1 MIRFSVEFRENA
13 GGKNYKN
20 HAYASGTMDGK
31 EKTGKGDA
39 PIVQVSSGSDVSGIH
54 YAIFHGSN
62 DGNWLPSREL
72 FTEELATTAYRI
84 LTNDYQMALQKKNT
98 TTIPSFMSK
107 FSTESQYMVGAG
119 VISADAFDLS
129 KMTKDVD
136 YVYIGGPVGGE
147 KYGVFASRDQI
158 GQVLKN
164 LFGSD
169 YGIRGSGRMT
179 RLEYAKLLC
188 SIQGRDTVPNWL
200 NAYRQGLSIDRFPDD
215 NNNATIIE
223 VSNTHDYTTD
233 SHGNE
238 TWVLNSSLK

>member
-1 MIRFSVEFRENA
+1 MSKDV
-13 GGKNYKN
+13 
-20 HAYASGTMDGK
+20 S
-31 EKTGKGDA
+31 KTLVNLSEDA
-39 PIVQVSSGSDVSGIH
+39 PIVQVSSRSDVSGIH

-147 KYGVFASRDQI
+147 KYGVYASRDQI

-188 SIQGRDTVPNWL
+188 SIQGRDTDPNWL

-238 TWVLNSSLK
+238 TWVLNNSLK